1 MQFRGFAM
9 SAAAGAALLL
19 LAACGGDDSTEKS
32 TPSPVATA
40 QGSASAAAT
49 PTAGRPAELKEV
61 KLGFTPILINAPF
74 YVGIEKGYFAD
85 EGINLKLEL
94 PGGSGADILTQVIA
108 GNLQIGSSGVAAA
121 LFNAASAALVAKK
134 DMPFEVVSPLH
145 VERPPSNTPLVA
157 SKARM
162 EAGEITKVS
171 DLKGK
176 KIAVNGLGTGTEFWL
191 NLALKTGGLTTRDV
205 TIQVLPFANM
215 AEALANKG
223 IDAAMLPEPFATQG
237 ADQGLVKVL
246 SNTFVNGEAST
257 AIYWNRDWA
266 KKNPQLA
273 DGFLRA
279 FQKAANELE
288 KGGWDNPAIVEIL
301 VKYTK
306 VQADVIKRAPRP
318 HFLPDGKL
326 IHAEWR
332 ASETYFRAQGH
343 LTYEGNLDL
352 NLFMRLK

>member
-1 MQFRGFAM
+1 M
-9 SAAAGAALLL
+9 SAVAGAALLV
-19 LAACGGDDSTEKS
+19 LAACGGDDSTARS
-32 TPSPVATA
+32 TPSPAATTS
-40 QGSASAAAT
+40 GSASPAVS
-49 PTAGRPAELKEV
+49 PTASKPAELKEV
-61 KLGFTPILINAPF
+61 KLGYTPILINAPF
-74 YVGIEKGYFAD
+74 YVAIEKGYFAD
-85 EGINLKLEL
+85 EGITVKLEL
-94 PGGSGADILTQVIA
+94 PGGGGADILTQVIA
-108 GNLQIGSSGVAAA
+108 GNIQVGSSGVAAA
-121 LFNAASAALVAKK
+121 LFNAAAAVLKDKK
-134 DMPFEVVSPLH
+134 DMPFQVVSPLH

-162 EAGEITKVS
+162 DAGEITKVS

-176 KIAVNGLGTGTEFWL
+176 KIAINGLGTGTEFWL
-191 NLALKTGGLTTRDV
+191 NLALKSGGLTTKDV

-215 AEALANKG
+215 AAALANKG
-223 IDAAMLPEPFATQG
+223 IDAAMLPEPLTTQG

-257 AIYWNRDWA
+257 AIYWNSDWA

-288 KGGWDNPAIVEIL
+288 KGGWDDPAIVDIL

-306 VQADVIKRAPRP
+306 VSADVIKRAPRP

-326 IHAEWR
+326 VPEEWR
-332 ASETYFRAQGH
+332 ASESYFRSQGQ